1 MKLFVKRGDNFGFLF
16 NVFAVDL
23 YTWVLNAHRE
33 RKEKREGR
41 KTAHQGGSKYVNPMD
56 IVQKA
61 FFYSIYRFRQL
72 EWTGVEEV
80 AVEKFTAHFE
90 VQIRRWDVFPAKLGH
105 HLSSHY

>member
-1 MKLFVKRGDNFGFLF
+1 M
-16 NVFAVDL
+16 DL

-72 EWTGVEEV
+72 EWTGLEEV
-80 AVEKFTAHFE
+80 AVEKLTGHFE
-90 VQIRRWDVFPAKLGH
+90 VQIRLGTLSPAKFDIISRLVIRNSNSKLTEIIH
-105 HLSSHY
+105 TP